1 MMPFH
6 PLDGIKEVFQGG
18 QGVDIS
24 FFFCGGVRGG
34 QYLLLCLLLSA
45 SQFSFETPP
54 IPNFPSRGA
63 DLILPV
69 LKMATQS
76 RPGQ

>member
-24 FFFCGGVRGG
+24 FFLRGQG
-34 QYLLLCLLLSA
+34 QYLLLCLLLTA